1 MNINGVN
8 INTLDKTKL
17 LGTVITDN
25 LKWDENTKK
34 IIKKA
39 NMRMCLLRK
48 VASFK
53 PPRKDLK
60 LIYIQYVRSILEQ
73 SCVVWHSSLTA
84 ENREDIERVQ
94 KNALRI
100 ILKNEYTHYEK
111 ALDILNLDSLEERR
125 KSSSLRFAIKGKTNP
140 IITELFKHKEKV
152 HDMELRKTEMF
163 NVNTANTERYKKS
176 AIPFVQRLLNEY
188 ENEKQIQET

>member
-1 MNINGVN
+1 MIFYFTDKYQFNTRLNINGAN
-8 INTLDKTKL
+8 INTIEKTKL
-17 LGTVITDN
+17 LGTVITNN
-25 LKWDENTKK
+25 LKWDENTKE

-39 NMRMCLLRK
+39 NMRMCLLQK

-94 KNALRI
+94 KKTLRI
-100 ILKNEYTHYEK
+100 ILKNDYTHYEK
-111 ALDILNLDSLEERR
+111 ALKIIHLDSLEERR
-125 KSSSLRFAIKGKTNP
+125 KTLSLKFA
-140 IITELFKHKEKV
+140 
-152 HDMELRKTEMF
+152 
-163 NVNTANTERYKKS
+163 KKM
-176 AIPFVQRLLNEY
+176 
-188 ENEKQIQET
+188 